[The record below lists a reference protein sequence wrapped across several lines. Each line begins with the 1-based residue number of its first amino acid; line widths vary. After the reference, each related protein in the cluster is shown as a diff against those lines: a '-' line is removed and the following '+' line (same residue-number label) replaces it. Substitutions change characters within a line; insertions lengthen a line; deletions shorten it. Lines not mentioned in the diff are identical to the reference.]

1 MILFILS
8 YLSAFILGMLI
19 MGVLWYSKWEEI
31 IANEKKISIKL
42 YEENIHCYNQLAQV
56 DRLINDLGSEE
67 MQRQFEEILEQNDIR
82 ATKLIKLIIEKY
94 NKENLFKEIR
104 LSGSNFNWSI

>member
-67 MQRQFEEILEQNDIR
+67 MQRQFEEILE
-82 ATKLIKLIIEKY
+82 
-94 NKENLFKEIR
+94 
-104 LSGSNFNWSI
+104 W

>member
-31 IANEKKISIKL
+31 IANEKKIRIKL

-67 MQRQFEEILEQNDIR
+67 MRRQFEEILE
-82 ATKLIKLIIEKY
+82 
-94 NKENLFKEIR
+94 
-104 LSGSNFNWSI
+104 W

>member
-8 YLSAFILGMLI
+8 YLSAFILGMLV
-19 MGVLWYSKWEEI
+19 MGVLWYSEWEEI
-31 IANEKKISIKL
+31 MANEKKISIKL

-67 MQRQFEEILEQNDIR
+67 MQRQFEEILE
-82 ATKLIKLIIEKY
+82 
-94 NKENLFKEIR
+94 
-104 LSGSNFNWSI
+104 W

>member
-8 YLSAFILGMLI
+8 YLSAFILGMLV

-67 MQRQFEEILEQNDIR
+67 MRRQFEEIL
-82 ATKLIKLIIEKY
+82 K
-94 NKENLFKEIR
+94 
-104 LSGSNFNWSI
+104 W

>member
-56 DRLINDLGSEE
+56 DRLINELGSEE
-67 MQRQFEEILEQNDIR
+67 MQRQFEEILEC
-82 ATKLIKLIIEKY
+82 
-94 NKENLFKEIR
+94 
-104 LSGSNFNWSI
+104 

>member
-67 MQRQFEEILEQNDIR
+67 MQRQFEEIL
-82 ATKLIKLIIEKY
+82 K
-94 NKENLFKEIR
+94 
-104 LSGSNFNWSI
+104 W

>member
-67 MQRQFEEILEQNDIR
+67 MRRQFEEIL
-82 ATKLIKLIIEKY
+82 K
-94 NKENLFKEIR
+94 
-104 LSGSNFNWSI
+104 W

>member
-1 MILFILS
+1 MILLILS

-67 MQRQFEEILEQNDIR
+67 MRRQFKEILE
-82 ATKLIKLIIEKY
+82 
-94 NKENLFKEIR
+94 
-104 LSGSNFNWSI
+104 W

>member
-8 YLSAFILGMLI
+8 YLSAFILGMLV

-31 IANEKKISIKL
+31 MANEKKISIKL

-67 MQRQFEEILEQNDIR
+67 MRRQFEEILE
-82 ATKLIKLIIEKY
+82 
-94 NKENLFKEIR
+94 
-104 LSGSNFNWSI
+104 W